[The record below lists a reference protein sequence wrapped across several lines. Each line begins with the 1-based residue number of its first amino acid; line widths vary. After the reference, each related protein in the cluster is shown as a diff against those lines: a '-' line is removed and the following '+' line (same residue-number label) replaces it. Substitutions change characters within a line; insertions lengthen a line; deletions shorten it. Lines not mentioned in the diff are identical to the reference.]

1 VDIVRRLYL
10 ILGLA
15 ALLMLVGTLGFYL
28 MFHSQGASLIDCLY
42 MTAITISTVGFGE
55 TLPVAQ
61 HPLGRPFVILLIF
74 GGMGILAY
82 GLSTVTAFFVE
93 GQLTDILRRKRME
106 KKINA
111 LRDHYIV
118 VGGGATGRAI
128 VQELCTHGYE
138 VVVVDSSPKAGQL
151 PDGVFFV
158 EGDATHD
165 EVLHR
170 ANIDRC
176 RGLFLALP
184 SGKDN
189 LYLTVTARMIR
200 PDLTIIA
207 KAKDDVIAEKL
218 RRAGATGVVSPQ
230 VIGGLRMASVM
241 IRPDVV
247 DFLDQMLRA
256 KNRTLRVAQ
265 IRIGEKSSLEGITVR
280 ETDLRSRFNLLIL
293 AVRKDDGRFEFNPR
307 ADHLIRAGDTLIVMG
322 DVDQVRGCQEWA
334 N

>member
-1 VDIVRRLYL
+1 MVRRLYL

-15 ALLMLVGTLGFYL
+15 VLLMVVGTLGFYA
-28 MFHSQGASLIDCLY
+28 MFHAQGASLLDCLY
-42 MTAITISTVGFGE
+42 MTAITISTVGYSE
-55 TLPVAQ
+55 VLPVAQ

-118 VGGGATGRAI
+118 VGGGATGRTI
-128 VQELCTHGYE
+128 VQELCTHGYR
-138 VVVVDSSPKAGQL
+138 VVVVDISPKAGQL
-151 PDGVFFV
+151 PEDVFFV
-158 EGDATHD
+158 EGDATYD

-207 KAKDDVIAEKL
+207 KAKDDIIAEKL

-265 IRIGEKSSLEGITVR
+265 IMIHEKSSLQGITVR
-280 ETDLRSRFNLLIL
+280 ESDLRSRFNLMIL
-293 AVRKDDGRFEFNPR
+293 AIRRDDGHFEFNPR
-307 ADHLIRAGDTLIVMG
+307 ADHLIQAGDTLIVMG
-322 DVDQVRGCQEWA
+322 DFDQVKACQEWA
-334 N
+334 Q